1 MLSDEEKRT
10 LSKAP
15 LEHAEDC
22 LVEAESLLSI
32 EQYRGA
38 SNRAYYTVF
47 HAIRAV
53 LALDGIDRKSHSG
66 AISEFRRLYIKTG
79 IFDAAW
85 SDMIGDQ
92 FDFRTANDYNDFF
105 TPTREETVEQVA
117 NAKRFLALIT
127 DYLKNVWS

>member
-1 MLSDEEKRT
+1 MLSDKEKRT
-10 LSKAP
+10 LSKVR
-15 LEHAEDC
+15 LEHAQDF
-22 LVEAESLLSI
+22 LIEAESLLSI

-38 SNRAYYTVF
+38 SNLLLTVF

-117 NAKRFLALIT
+117 NAKRFLTLIA
-127 DYLKNVWS
+127 DYLENI